1 MPGHGPE
8 KTCEITELDKV
19 LTNQG
24 QRGLSTEP

>member
-8 KTCEITELDKV
+8 KTCEITELDKE
-19 LTNQG
+19 LTKKG